1 MSNTRMIYISDEL
14 NEQLKKE
21 ENASGLISQL
31 LTQYYKLNVNKIEDI
46 ESRQKSI
53 EEERKKFQEKYSE
66 DYAILENRK
75 QIIKKEVET
84 LEQLKERQK
93 QRREEQIKGIL
104 DWFKSLV
111 GREMTNEELSNY
123 LFRYDNEPGF
133 NIYKFVDEVKENA
146 EKH

>member
-1 MSNTRMIYISDEL
+1 MIYISDEL

>member
-1 MSNTRMIYISDEL
+1 MTNRTISLSEEL
-14 NEQLKKE
+14 DEQLKKE
-21 ENASGLISQL
+21 ENASGLIAQL

-46 ESRQKSI
+46 ETRQKSI

-84 LEQLKERQK
+84 LEQLKERQRT
-93 QRREEQIKGIL
+93 RREEQVKSIL
-104 DWFKSLV
+104 DWFKSSV

-123 LFRYDNEPGF
+123 LFRYDNETGF
-133 NIYKFVDEVKENA
+133 NMYKFVDELKE
-146 EKH
+146 K